1 MDRSPGIAPLAR
13 LGRYC
18 PGGSGVTHGC
28 RKDTLLGALWLD
40 LNALETTGIEEA
52 TCKTVIAALEKGVQD
67 SACFPRIL
75 PGHKLLSKIVER
87 FSHEYYHWNDA
98 RKGSRGARQ
107 RHTRCNAMRAYKAVR
122 FPKPA
127 RASKKHRTCFEEEV
141 SAIPPSKGHGI
152 YQDFLKLCTSHPDE
166 FPQLKRHVE
175 ETLTQANGL
184 PQRRVRV
191 ATN

>member
-1 MDRSPGIAPLAR
+1 MRDPRAARAVASEASEGGYPGRPVHE
-13 LGRYC
+13 
-18 PGGSGVTHGC
+18 P
-28 RKDTLLGALWLD
+28 KDTLLGALWLD

-122 FPKPA
+122 FP
-127 RASKKHRTCFEEEV
+127 
-141 SAIPPSKGHGI
+141 
-152 YQDFLKLCTSHPDE
+152 
-166 FPQLKRHVE
+166 
-175 ETLTQANGL
+175 
-184 PQRRVRV
+184 
-191 ATN
+191 